1 MERRDRGNLPAHI
14 QTVAVPIFVNR
25 TSEPAVENVV
35 AQAVVQAFSTSGRL
49 RVVTPE
55 RSGGC

>member
-1 MERRDRGNLPAHI
+1 MERRERGNLPAHI
-14 QTVAVPIFVNR
+14 QNVSIFVNR
-25 TSEPAVENVV
+25 TSEPAVENVL

>member
-1 MERRDRGNLPAHI
+1 M
-14 QTVAVPIFVNR
+14 
-25 TSEPAVENVV
+25 ENVL

-55 RSGGC
+55 REGVEEQSEFWAGPPKGHDHHRVLEDG

>member
-1 MERRDRGNLPAHI
+1 MERRERGNLPAHI

-25 TSEPAVENVV
+25 TSEPAVENVL
-35 AQAVVQAFSTSGRL
+35 VQAFSTSGRL

-55 RSGGC
+55 KSGGC